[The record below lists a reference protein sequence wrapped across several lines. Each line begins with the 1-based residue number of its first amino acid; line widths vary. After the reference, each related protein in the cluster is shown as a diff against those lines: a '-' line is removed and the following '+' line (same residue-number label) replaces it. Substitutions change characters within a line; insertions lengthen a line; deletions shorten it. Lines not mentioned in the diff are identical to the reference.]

1 MRALAPLLTS
11 SALFTGC
18 MFFRSLSE
26 LDEGRPDAATLAGD
40 GGAESAV
47 ADAESDAAADVDAA
61 PQPFG
66 ASLGRTPILCDDFDD
81 SVTLRARW
89 ERPTGG
95 GAVSLD
101 PTFGR
106 SPPRS
111 VLATLNVPAGNCTFA
126 ALADRYPVSTRH
138 ARLGFALRVEA
149 SDLPDPPQ
157 NVPVAALSIGSI
169 GGEDACQAV
178 IVADQR
184 GYFFLVQTSNASVFG
199 NEVDGDGGAP
209 FKPGEW
215 TRLEL
220 DEDFVANKVGFFVDG
235 QLRVSLPY
243 TCTHAPGAVS
253 FTAGYS
259 CAHDS
264 PMREL
269 HLDDLTLDVD

>member
-1 MRALAPLLTS
+1 MRAFATQVGYAERSLRALALLFIG

-26 LDEGRPDAATLAGD
+26 LDEGRPDAATSAED
-40 GGAESAV
+40 GGAESSAP
-47 ADAESDAAADVDAA
+47 DASTDAAAVDAA
-61 PQPFG
+61 PQPFC

-111 VLATLNVPAGNCTFA
+111 VLATLNVPAGSCVYA

-157 NVPVAALSIGSI
+157 NVPIAALSIGNI
-169 GGEDACQAV
+169 TGEDACQAV
-178 IVADQR
+178 IIADQR
-184 GYFFLVQTSNASVFG
+184 GYFFLVQTSNGNVFG
-199 NEVDGDGGAP
+199 SEVDGDGGAP

-215 TRLEL
+215 TRLEI
-220 DEDFVANKVGFFVDG
+220 DEDFVANKVGFFADG
-235 QLRVSLPY
+235 QLRVSLP
-243 TCTHAPGAVS
+243 
-253 FTAGYS
+253 
-259 CAHDS
+259 
-264 PMREL
+264 
-269 HLDDLTLDVD
+269 